1 MNFVLYFRFKGMR
14 LQRVYDID
22 HKTYLFKF
30 QLNSEKCVL
39 LLESGV
45 RLHVTNYEWTKND
58 APSSFS
64 MKVITTYYV
73 YLLISQ
79 DIKYLKL
86 ILLIDYAI
94 SSF

>member
-1 MNFVLYFRFKGMR
+1 MILFIFRYKGMR

-30 QLNSEKCVL
+30 QQSDEKCVL

-45 RLHVTNYEWTKND
+45 RLHITNYDWVKND

-64 MKVITTYYV
+64 MKVY
-73 YLLISQ
+73 
-79 DIKYLKL
+79 
-86 ILLIDYAI
+86 
-94 SSF
+94 

>member
-1 MNFVLYFRFKGMR
+1 MR

-30 QLNSEKCVL
+30 QLNNEKCVL

-45 RLHVTNYEWTKND
+45 RLHVTNYEWTKNE

-64 MKVITTYYV
+64 MKVKYFNY
-73 YLLISQ
+73 
-79 DIKYLKL
+79 IKLTDYEYFFLHFL
-86 ILLIDYAI
+86 SLTIL
-94 SSF
+94 

>member
-1 MNFVLYFRFKGMR
+1 MDFLLYFHRYRGMR

-30 QLNSEKCVL
+30 QLNNEKCVL

-45 RLHVTNYEWTKND
+45 RLHVTNYEWTKNE

-64 MKVITTYYV
+64 MKV
-73 YLLISQ
+73 
-79 DIKYLKL
+79 
-86 ILLIDYAI
+86 
-94 SSF
+94 

>member
-1 MNFVLYFRFKGMR
+1 MR

-30 QLNSEKCVL
+30 QLSNEKCVL

-45 RLHVTNYEWTKND
+45 RLHVTNYEWTKKD

-64 MKVITTYYV
+64 MKV
-73 YLLISQ
+73 
-79 DIKYLKL
+79 
-86 ILLIDYAI
+86 
-94 SSF
+94 

>member
-1 MNFVLYFRFKGMR
+1 MHFMHECFFLFCFYRYKGMR

-45 RLHVTNYEWTKND
+45 RLHVTNYEWTKNE

-64 MKVITTYYV
+64 MKVYYFNYV
-73 YLLISQ
+73 
-79 DIKYLKL
+79 
-86 ILLIDYAI
+86 
-94 SSF
+94 

>member
-1 MNFVLYFRFKGMR
+1 MR

-30 QLNSEKCVL
+30 QRNDEKCVL

-64 MKVITTYYV
+64 MKV
-73 YLLISQ
+73 YLFCYNFKFL
-79 DIKYLKL
+79 
-86 ILLIDYAI
+86 
-94 SSF
+94 SFNCNHCAVK

>member
-1 MNFVLYFRFKGMR
+1 MNVFFLFCFYRYKGMR

-30 QLNSEKCVL
+30 QLNNEKCVL

-45 RLHVTNYEWTKND
+45 RLHVTNYEWTKNE

-64 MKVITTYYV
+64 MKVYYFNYV
-73 YLLISQ
+73 
-79 DIKYLKL
+79 
-86 ILLIDYAI
+86 
-94 SSF
+94 

>member
-1 MNFVLYFRFKGMR
+1 MCFVLFFRYKGMR

-30 QLNSEKCVL
+30 QRNDEKCIL

-45 RLHVTNYEWTKND
+45 RLHVTNYEWPKND

-64 MKVITTYYV
+64 MKVN
-73 YLLISQ
+73 LLCNNIR
-79 DIKYLKL
+79 
-86 ILLIDYAI
+86 ILFIIFLNLIDH
-94 SSF
+94 

>member
-1 MNFVLYFRFKGMR
+1 MR

-30 QLNSEKCVL
+30 QLNNDKVIL
-39 LLESGV
+39 LLESGN

-64 MKVITTYYV
+64 MKVNFDFYI
-73 YLLISQ
+73 YLCISH
-79 DIKYLKL
+79 L
-86 ILLIDYAI
+86 IL
-94 SSF
+94 